1 MMINK
6 AAYRTLIIDDDR
18 GTPIPMK
25 GDVITDQSLEEKAPS
40 TEVQYTAA
48 DGTIKSVDAKWFKS
62 PYCEKIRKVVQ
73 ERYGKRQVSL
83 KVLCEIASELEAKE
97 EDAEVASWFGLQ

>member
-1 MMINK
+1 MINK

-18 GTPIPMK
+18 GIPIPMK
-25 GDVITDQSLEEKAPS
+25 GDVITDKSLEEKAPS

-48 DGTIKSVDAKWFKS
+48 DGTIRSVDAKWFKS